1 MQAEKIKGEIQRKV
15 EEYYQAQFANKLF
28 VAGETYIPVSGR
40 VFDED
45 DMVHLMEATLDFWLT
60 EGRFARQFEIEF
72 AQTLGV
78 RTATL
83 CNSGSSANLLAVS
96 ALTSIKLEDARLQPG
111 DEVITVDRKSVV

>member
-45 DMVHLMEATLDFWLT
+45 D
-60 EGRFARQFEIEF
+60 I
-72 AQTLGV
+72 
-78 RTATL
+78 
-83 CNSGSSANLLAVS
+83 
-96 ALTSIKLEDARLQPG
+96 
-111 DEVITVDRKSVV
+111 